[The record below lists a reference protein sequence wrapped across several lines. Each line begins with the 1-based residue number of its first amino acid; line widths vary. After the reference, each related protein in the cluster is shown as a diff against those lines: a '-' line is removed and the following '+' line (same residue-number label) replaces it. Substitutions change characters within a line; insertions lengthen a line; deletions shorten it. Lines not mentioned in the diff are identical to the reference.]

1 MTERIQ
7 LELSIYLSLP
17 YLAKPPDITPIQK
30 KLKLLPEEP
39 GVYKYFDKAGKI
51 LYIGKAKN
59 LKNRV
64 RSYFSKQRY
73 ENAKTKL
80 LVSKIWDLNI
90 TVVPTEMDA
99 LLLENSLIKEF
110 QPKYNIALKDDKT
123 FPLLKITKER
133 FPKIY
138 PTRNPVKDGS
148 LYYGPYANVRLM
160 KIVLELCKK
169 LYPTRN
175 CNYNLSE
182 KNIAAKKFKVCLEY
196 QIGNCRGAC
205 EGLESEEEYNESL
218 QHIKQILRGN
228 LKVVK
233 EHLQKK
239 MERASADWKFE
250 DANRYKYRLDLLT
263 KYQNRSTVVNPRIT
277 DVDVINISQNERY
290 AYINYLRVSGGII
303 IQSRNIEMKK
313 KMDEPLE
320 DLLEIAYG
328 EISIHNANT
337 TEVIVPISLNLEG
350 KFTVPQAGDKKKL
363 LELSKK
369 NAMLFMSEKTKQYE
383 KLDPDLKVER
393 LLKTIKSDLRLTEL
407 PYHMECFDNSNIQ
420 GAFPVSACVV
430 FKNGKPS
437 KRDYRHFN
445 IKTVEGPNDFASMY
459 EALTRRYSRL
469 LKEEQPLP
477 QLIIIDG
484 GKGQLS
490 SSVQALKD
498 LDLYGK
504 IAIVGIAKR
513 LEEIYYPG
521 DSLPLY
527 IDKKSES
534 LKVIQHMRDE
544 AHRFGITHHRNR
556 RSKGTIVSQLTEI
569 KGIGSETAAE
579 LLRIFKSVSRIKKTS
594 QEDLA
599 NAIGPSKALIV
610 KKHFQD
616 EENK

>member
-1 MTERIQ
+1 M
-7 LELSIYLSLP
+7 P
-17 YLAKPPDITPIQK
+17 KPPDIAPVTK
-30 KLKLLPEEP
+30 KLKLLPDAP
-39 GVYKYFDKAGKI
+39 GVYKYFDKTGKI
-51 LYIGKAKN
+51 IYIGKAKN

-73 ENAKTKL
+73 ENLKTKL
-80 LVSKIWDLNI
+80 LVSKIWDVNT
-90 TVVPTEMDA
+90 TVVPTEIDA

-123 FPLLKITKER
+123 FPLIKITEER

-160 KIVLELCKK
+160 KVVLELCKK
-169 LYPTRN
+169 IYPTRN

-182 KNIAAKKFKVCLEY
+182 KNIQAGKFKVCLEY

-205 EGLESEEEYNESL
+205 EGLEKEEEYNESI
-218 QHIKQILRGN
+218 QHIKHILRGN
-228 LKVVK
+228 LKEVK
-233 EHLQKK
+233 THLQHN
-239 MERASADWKFE
+239 MERAAADWKFE
-250 DANRYKYRLDLLT
+250 EASKYKYKLDLLA
-263 KYQNRSTVVNPRIT
+263 KYQSRSTVVNPRIT
-277 DVDVINISQNERY
+277 DVDVLNIAENDRY
-290 AYINYLRVSGGII
+290 GYINYLRISGGII
-303 IQSRNIEMKK
+303 IQSRNLELKK
-313 KMDEPLE
+313 KIGETTE
-320 DLLEIAYG
+320 ELLEIAFG
-328 EISIHNANT
+328 EISTLNPS
-337 TEVIVPISLNLEG
+337 TEEIIVPIKLDLSAN
-350 KFTVPQAGDKKKL
+350 FRVPKAGDKKKL
-363 LELSKK
+363 LDLSKK
-369 NAMLFMSEKTKQYE
+369 NALLFMKEKTNQYE

-393 LLKTIKSDLRLTEL
+393 LLKTIQKDLRLKEL

-469 LKEEQPLP
+469 LNEESPLP

-498 LDLYGK
+498 LNLYGK

-556 RSKGTIVSQLTEI
+556 RSKGTIVSKLTEI
-569 KGIGSETAAE
+569 KGIGEETASE
-579 LLRIFKSVSRIKKTS
+579 LLRIFKSVSRVKKTS
-594 QEDLA
+594 HEDLA
-599 NAIGPSKALIV
+599 KVIGPSKAMLI
-610 KKHFQD
+610 KKYFGD
-616 EENK
+616 T

>member
-1 MTERIQ
+1 M
-7 LELSIYLSLP
+7 P
-17 YLAKPPDITPIQK
+17 KPPDIAPVTK
-30 KLKLLPEEP
+30 KLKLLPDAP
-39 GVYKYFDKAGKI
+39 GVYKYFDKTGKI
-51 LYIGKAKN
+51 IYIGKAKN

-73 ENAKTKL
+73 ENVKTKL
-80 LVSKIWDLNI
+80 LVSKIWDVNT
-90 TVVPTEMDA
+90 TVVPTEIDA

-123 FPLLKITKER
+123 FPLIKITKER

-160 KIVLELCKK
+160 KVVLELCKK
-169 LYPTRN
+169 IYPTRN

-182 KNIAAKKFKVCLEY
+182 KNIQAGKFKVCLEY

-205 EGLESEEEYNESL
+205 EGLEKEEEYNESI
-218 QHIKQILRGN
+218 QHIKHILRGN
-228 LKVVK
+228 LKEVK
-233 EHLQKK
+233 THLQDN
-239 MERASADWKFE
+239 MERAAADWKYE
-250 DANRYKYRLDLLT
+250 EASKYKYKLDLLA
-263 KYQNRSTVVNPRIT
+263 KYQSRSTVVNPRIT
-277 DVDVINISQNERY
+277 DVDVLNITENDRY
-290 AYINYLRVSGGII
+290 GYINYLRISGGII
-303 IQSRNIEMKK
+303 IQSRNLELKK
-313 KMDEPLE
+313 KIGETTE
-320 DLLEIAYG
+320 ELLEIAFG
-328 EISIHNANT
+328 EISTLNPS
-337 TEVIVPISLNLEG
+337 TEEIIVPIKLDLSAN
-350 KFTVPQAGDKKKL
+350 FRVPKAGDKKKL
-363 LELSKK
+363 LDLSKK
-369 NAMLFMSEKTKQYE
+369 NALLFMKEKTNQYE

-393 LLKTIKSDLRLTEL
+393 LLKTIQKDLRLKEL

-420 GAFPVSACVV
+420 GTFPVSACVV

-469 LKEEQPLP
+469 LNEESPLP

-498 LDLYGK
+498 LNLYGK

-556 RSKGTIVSQLTEI
+556 RSKGAIVSKLTEI
-569 KGIGSETAAE
+569 KGIGEETASE
-579 LLRIFKSVSRIKKTS
+579 LLRIFKSVSRVKKTS
-594 QEDLA
+594 HEDLA
-599 NAIGPSKALIV
+599 KVIGPSKAMLI
-610 KKHFQD
+610 KKYFGD
-616 EENK
+616 T

>member
-1 MTERIQ
+1 M
-7 LELSIYLSLP
+7 P
-17 YLAKPPDITPIQK
+17 KPPDIAPVTK
-30 KLKLLPEEP
+30 KLKLLPDAP
-39 GVYKYFDKAGKI
+39 GVYKYFDKTGKI
-51 LYIGKAKN
+51 IYIGKAKN

-73 ENAKTKL
+73 ENVKTKL
-80 LVSKIWDLNI
+80 LVSKIWDVNT
-90 TVVPTEMDA
+90 TVVPTEIDA

-123 FPLLKITKER
+123 FPLIKITKER
-133 FPKIY
+133 FPKIH

-160 KIVLELCKK
+160 KVVLELCKK
-169 LYPTRN
+169 IYPTRN

-182 KNIAAKKFKVCLEY
+182 KNIQAGKFKVCLEY

-205 EGLESEEEYNESL
+205 EGLEKEEEYNESI
-218 QHIKQILRGN
+218 QHIKHILRGN
-228 LKVVK
+228 LKEVK
-233 EHLQKK
+233 THLQHN
-239 MERASADWKFE
+239 MERAAADWKYE
-250 DANRYKYRLDLLT
+250 EASKYKYKLDLLA
-263 KYQNRSTVVNPRIT
+263 KYQSRSTVVNPRIT
-277 DVDVINISQNERY
+277 DVDVLNIAENDRY
-290 AYINYLRVSGGII
+290 GYINYLRISGGII
-303 IQSRNIEMKK
+303 IQSRNLELKK
-313 KMDEPLE
+313 KIGETTE
-320 DLLEIAYG
+320 ELLEIAFG
-328 EISIHNANT
+328 EISTLNPS
-337 TEVIVPISLNLEG
+337 TEEIIVPIKLDLSAN
-350 KFTVPQAGDKKKL
+350 FRVPKAGDKKKL
-363 LELSKK
+363 LDLSKK
-369 NAMLFMSEKTKQYE
+369 NALLFMKEKTNQYE

-393 LLKTIKSDLRLTEL
+393 LLKTIQKDLRLKEL

-469 LKEEQPLP
+469 LNEESPLP

-498 LDLYGK
+498 LNLYGK

-556 RSKGTIVSQLTEI
+556 RSKGTIVSKLTEI
-569 KGIGSETAAE
+569 KGIGEETASE
-579 LLRIFKSVSRIKKTS
+579 LLRIFKSVSRVKKTS
-594 QEDLA
+594 HEDLA
-599 NAIGPSKALIV
+599 KVIGPSKAMLI
-610 KKHFQD
+610 KKYFGD
-616 EENK
+616 T

>member
-1 MTERIQ
+1 M
-7 LELSIYLSLP
+7 P
-17 YLAKPPDITPIQK
+17 KPPDIAPVTK
-30 KLKLLPEEP
+30 KLKLLPDAP
-39 GVYKYFDKAGKI
+39 GVYKYFDKTGKI
-51 LYIGKAKN
+51 IYIGKAKN

-73 ENAKTKL
+73 ENVKTKL
-80 LVSKIWDLNI
+80 LVSKIWDVNT
-90 TVVPTEMDA
+90 TVVPTEIDA

-123 FPLLKITKER
+123 FPLIKITKER

-160 KIVLELCKK
+160 KVVLELCKK
-169 LYPTRN
+169 IYPTRN

-182 KNIAAKKFKVCLEY
+182 KNIQAGKFKVCLEY

-205 EGLESEEEYNESL
+205 EGLEKEEEYNESI
-218 QHIKQILRGN
+218 QHIKHILRGN
-228 LKVVK
+228 LKEVK
-233 EHLQKK
+233 THLQHN
-239 MERASADWKFE
+239 MERAAADWKYE
-250 DANRYKYRLDLLT
+250 EASKYKYKLDLLA
-263 KYQNRSTVVNPRIT
+263 KYQSRSTVVNPRIT
-277 DVDVINISQNERY
+277 DVDVLNIAENDRY
-290 AYINYLRVSGGII
+290 GYINYLRISGGII
-303 IQSRNIEMKK
+303 IQSRNLELKK
-313 KMDEPLE
+313 KIGETTE
-320 DLLEIAYG
+320 ELLEIAFG
-328 EISIHNANT
+328 EISTLNPS
-337 TEVIVPISLNLEG
+337 TEEIIVPIKLDLSAN
-350 KFTVPQAGDKKKL
+350 FRVPKAGDKKKL
-363 LELSKK
+363 LDLSKK
-369 NAMLFMSEKTKQYE
+369 NALLFMKEKTNQYE

-393 LLKTIKSDLRLTEL
+393 LLKTIQKDLRLKEL

-469 LKEEQPLP
+469 LNEESPLP

-498 LDLYGK
+498 LNLYGK

-556 RSKGTIVSQLTEI
+556 RSKGTIVSKLTEI
-569 KGIGSETAAE
+569 KGIGEETASE
-579 LLRIFKSVSRIKKTS
+579 LLRIFKSVSRVKKTS
-594 QEDLA
+594 HEDLA
-599 NAIGPSKALIV
+599 KVIGPSKAMLI
-610 KKHFQD
+610 KKYFGD
-616 EENK
+616 T